1 MSLAE
6 KLRAEGLEVGHAQG
20 RKEGLEEG
28 REVGREEGREV
39 GREEGLEA
47 GREVE
52 RQVMAKTMLAEGA
65 DPVFVVKV
73 TGLTTEHVES
83 LSL

>member
-28 REVGREEGREV
+28 REVGREE

-73 TGLTTEHVES
+73 TGLTMEQIES
-83 LSL
+83 LTR